1 MAFTTDQY
9 TALVAAISQGANRV
23 RYADKEVQYNSL
35 SEMLKL
41 KDLMEKELGLKK
53 SGIKTTYAG
62 FSNGLNK
69 C

>member
-41 KDLMEKELGLKK
+41 KDLMEKDLGLKK
-53 SGIKTTYAG
+53 PGIKTAYAN
-62 FSNGLNK
+62 FTTGLNK